1 MLLRKYVSMFGI
13 GSAKIDLVLPKTTFR
28 PGELLNGYFFLE
40 GGIVKQKLRRIDCD
54 LVMVDKYSTEKIIDS
69 TTIYKTEELEPDE
82 TNKLNFVYRIPKTL
96 QADEKGIR
104 YLFKTRLTFDK
115 GVESL
120 DEDWITVVS

>member
-1 MLLRKYVSMFGI
+1 
-13 GSAKIDLVLPKTTFR
+13 
-28 PGELLNGYFFLE
+28 
-40 GGIVKQKLRRIDCD
+40 LRRIDCD

-120 DEDWITVVS
+120 DEDWITMVS

>member
-1 MLLRKYVSMFGI
+1 MLLRKYVSMFGV
-13 GSAKIDLVLPKTTFR
+13 GSAKIDLVLPKTTFH

-54 LVMVDKYSTEKIIDS
+54 LVMVDKYSTEKTIDS
-69 TTIYKTEELEPDE
+69 TTILKSEELQPDE

-96 QADEKGIR
+96 QSDEKGIR
-104 YLFKTRLTFDK
+104 YLFKTKLTFDK

>member
-13 GSAKIDLVLPKTTFR
+13 GSAKIDLVLPKTAFR

>member
-13 GSAKIDLVLPKTTFR
+13 GSAKIDLVLPKTAFQ
-28 PGELLNGYFFLE
+28 PGELLNGYFILE
-40 GGIVKQKLRRIDCD
+40 GGIVKQNLRRIDCD
-54 LVMVDKYSTEKIIDS
+54 LVMVDKNSTEKIIDS

-96 QADEKGIR
+96 QANGKGIR
-104 YLFKTRLTFDK
+104 YLFKTKLTFDK